1 MTDSLET
8 ALGKLNL
15 KQRVFALALTNP
27 DNPCF
32 GNQTRSAH
40 KAYGYQ
46 DQAAA
51 VKGSKLVR
59 NTKVKVAIS
68 LLLERN
74 GIGLRDRVATLASAA
89 RGELTSETIYR
100 DRDGNI
106 MKRVVTGLDP
116 LRAIDIVNRMD
127 GTYQRA
133 EKYVQE
139 GQGDMVKFL
148 RDKSKAIMSN

>member
-1 MTDSLET
+1 MS
-8 ALGKLNL
+8 
-15 KQRVFALALTNP
+15 QR
-27 DNPCF
+27 
-32 GNQTRSAH
+32 
-40 KAYGYQ
+40 
-46 DQAAA
+46 
-51 VKGSKLVR
+51 
-59 NTKVKVAIS
+59 
-68 LLLERN
+68 
-74 GIGLRDRVATLASAA
+74 LRRLP

-116 LRAIDIVNRMD
+116 LRAIDIVSRMD

-148 RDKSKAIMSN
+148 RDKSKQMLQEG